1 MDKMIEC
8 WGFCPYSG
16 KAGGETMM
24 EEEEEEKER
33 DCRERPDMITKRIK
47 RQRRRTLDSK
57 DAAM

>member
-1 MDKMIEC
+1 MLGVLSLFRQG
-8 WGFCPYSG
+8 W
-16 KAGGETMM
+16 GETMM
-24 EEEEEEKER
+24 EEEEEEEDKER